1 MPEAIKLAAV
11 LGLLAAGAAEARFGK
26 RSEPEEKEHSA
37 ESASS
42 DSSSNSSGG
51 STHSATS
58 ATSAS
63 PPSATSQ
70 SSKSFFYGFARPR
83 ACGYWSGAYVPWY
96 GYGFRSDSDD
106 RVVREGTTQLEPE
119 EAGSR
124 LTAGLETQFFGNG
137 FNIGAGVGFEFGLA
151 AISVSAANITVR
163 ADDGS
168 NGWDHLQHVA
178 GRLGITVL
186 QGQRGRWKVEGGAD
200 AVFAPDL
207 VVVGPTVG
215 TSGTVW
221 LVGPLAAEGSA
232 YWTFYPYD
240 QLDFRLGAAVG
251 IGPLGLRLGWRFH
264 LLSDRGLVDGVVH
277 TDVFTGP
284 YTGLSLAL

>member
-1 MPEAIKLAAV
+1 MAEAIRLAVV

-37 ESASS
+37 QSANPDSAST
-42 DSSSNSSGG
+42 SGD
-51 STHSATS
+51 THSASS

-63 PPSATSQ
+63 PPSATSH
-70 SSKSFFYGFARPR
+70 SSRSFFYGFAQPR
-83 ACGYWSGAYVPWY
+83 ACGYWSGAYVPWF
-96 GYGFRSDSDD
+96 GYGFRARSDEQ
-106 RVVREGTTQLEPE
+106 VVSGGTSQVEPE
-119 EAGSR
+119 AAGTR

-137 FNIGAGVGFEFGLA
+137 FNIGAGVGFEFGVASLG
-151 AISVSAANITVR
+151 VSAANITVR

-178 GRLGITVL
+178 GRLGFTVL
-186 QGQRGRWKVEGGAD
+186 SGQRGRWKVEAGAD

-221 LVGPLAAEGSA
+221 LVGPLAAEGSG

-251 IGPLGLRLGWRFH
+251 IGPLGLRLGWRFQ